1 VASDTSGSRGSIVAS
16 LILNADPFEAG
27 LKTGEDAAR
36 RASGSIGA
44 SLDRINKKQLNV
56 AATSLLKN
64 FVSPAALAVAGASMA
79 TDLIAGFSTGK
90 FKNWEEAGRGLM
102 EALKTG
108 IESIPIV
115 GTFAKLGEAIGNAA
129 FGIDKANASLAETNK
144 QIAATDILVK
154 SLNDNNK
161 YKIDSEQAVQKRISD
176 IGKSAKVKELEAFKA
191 NLLAQDKIILDNE
204 IKQYN
209 SSLKVIEKKIK
220 VQQGPMRGGGSRG
233 GGFNSDVMVD
243 NPNYLRDVN
252 QQEADRNSM
261 ILKRKE
267 EQENAFYYQVKN
279 MREILD
285 FEERANINEQKRLDG
300 IKLEEQMRNQAV
312 RAANELLEVERRQ
325 ANVQAEANAKF
336 SQHMAD
342 KKEAQTQDLKNAQ
355 QAQAMGLQDSATGVS
370 SAIGNIKVAG
380 TMDFTKSKEME
391 LAQAQLA
398 STVRQENE
406 LKSLAETMRKMGV
419 TP

>member
-1 VASDTSGSRGSIVAS
+1 MGDTSGSRGSIVAS
-16 LILNADPFEAG
+16 LILNADPYESTLMGA
-27 LKTGEDAAR
+27 EDATR

-102 EALKTG
+102 ESLKNG

-144 QIAATDILVK
+144 QIAATDTLVK

-161 YKIDSEQAVQKRISD
+161 YKIDSEKEVQKRISD
-176 IGKSAKVKELEAFKA
+176 IGKSAKVKELEAFEA
-191 NLLAQDKIILDNE
+191 NLIAQNKIILDNE

-209 SSLKVIEKKIK
+209 SSLKIVEKKIK
-220 VQQGPMRGGGSRG
+220 VQQGPMRGGGGRG

-252 QQEADRNSM
+252 QQEAERNSM
-261 ILKRKE
+261 ILKRRE
-267 EQENAFYYQVKN
+267 EQESALFDQVKAR
-279 MREILD
+279 RELLD
-285 FEERANINEQKRLDG
+285 IEERANINEQKRIDG

-312 RAANELLEVERRQ
+312 KAANELLEVQRRQ

-336 SQHMAD
+336 NQHMAD
-342 KKEAQTQDLKNAQ
+342 KIASETQDLKNAQ
-355 QAQAMGLQDSATGVS
+355 QAQALALQDSATGVS

-380 TMDFTKSKEME
+380 TMDFTKSKEVE
-391 LAQAQLA
+391 VAQKQLD
-398 STVRQENE
+398 STVRSENE
-406 LKSLAETMRKMGV
+406 LKSLNETLRKMGGTV
-419 TP
+419 

>member
-1 VASDTSGSRGSIVAS
+1 VGDTSGSRGSIVAS

-102 EALKTG
+102 ESLKTG

-115 GTFAKLGEAIGNAA
+115 GTFAKLGEAIGNAV
-129 FGIDKANASLAETNK
+129 FGIDEANASLAETNK
-144 QIAATDILVK
+144 QVALTDNLVK
-154 SLNDNNK
+154 SLNANNK
-161 YKIDSEQAVQKRISD
+161 YKIDSEKEVQKRIDD
-176 IGKSAKVKELEAFKA
+176 IGKSAKVKELEAFKE
-191 NLLAQDKIILDNE
+191 NLEAQNKINLDNE
-204 IKQYN
+204 VKLFN
-209 SSLKVIEKKIK
+209 SRQKVVERKIK
-220 VQQGPMRGGGSRG
+220 VQGQSGGTGEGGGG
-233 GGFNSDVMVD
+233 YVVQIEKD
-243 NPNYLRDVN
+243 NPNYLRDIN
-252 QQEADRNSM
+252 KQEADRNSF
-261 ILKRKE
+261 ITKRKE
-267 EQENAFYYQVKN
+267 EQASALFDQVKAR
-279 MREILD
+279 RELLD

-312 RAANELLEVERRQ
+312 RAANELLEVQRRQ
-325 ANVQAEANAKF
+325 ANVQAESDAKF
-336 SQHMAD
+336 NQHMTD
-342 KKEAQTQDLKNAQ
+342 KIASETQDLKNAQ

-380 TMDFTKSKEME
+380 SMDFSKSIEVEK
-391 LAQAQLA
+391 AQKQLDA
-398 STVRQENE
+398 TISTRDDVRKIE
-406 LKSLAETMRKMGV
+406 ETLRKVMA